1 MNRRAKV
8 RSNAIVWQGA
18 AIPFLTTMATL
29 AGFCAML
36 LRFG

>member
-1 MNRRAKV
+1 MKPRPRAQAK
-8 RSNAIVWQGA
+8 AIEWQGS

-29 AGFCAML
+29 AGFCTML

>member
-1 MNRRAKV
+1 MKPRA
-8 RSNAIVWQGA
+8 RARATAIEWQGS

>member
-1 MNRRAKV
+1 MNQRAKA
-8 RSNAIVWQGA
+8 RTSAIEWQGA

>member
-1 MNRRAKV
+1 M
-8 RSNAIVWQGA
+8 AIEWRGS

-29 AGFCAML
+29 AGFCTML

>member
-1 MNRRAKV
+1 MKPRHKARTA
-8 RSNAIVWQGA
+8 AIEWQGA

-29 AGFCAML
+29 AGVCVML